1 MEANDLLIDEV
12 ECLLQKCYK
21 KIDPIST
28 RKINGTH
35 INGITTT
42 GLAIDKK
49 QSTSYRASIHI
60 SHLSSPQR
68 GGFNSSF
75 H

>member
-1 MEANDLLIDEV
+1 M

-35 INGITTT
+35 INDIMT
-42 GLAIDKK
+42 GLTIDKK
-49 QSTSYRASIHI
+49 QSTSYCASIHI
-60 SHLSSPQR
+60 SHLSSPQK